1 MNLTGSSGNLHKSV
15 RVHDATI
22 QWIYVGPC
30 KRLRPS
36 RPLLILTI
44 SYSCSQSVTERPTE
58 APSFVFIF
66 FQIRYYSF
74 QYFPNLRKKGNCKGR
89 RGDFSRYYIFLFFA
103 WERFK
108 NKTWVLIIPA
118 EQNLF
123 CIIKSHC
130 KKFQFAIFNFLFQF
144 LISHFP
150 FHIPHSTF
158 HISHFTFPIPQS
170 PFPIPHYPFPIPRF
184 SNIHCCLTWK

>member
-1 MNLTGSSGNLHKSV
+1 MQLFSELMWV
-15 RVHDATI
+15 
-22 QWIYVGPC
+22 PC

-36 RPLLILTI
+36 RPLLILTM
-44 SYSCSQSVTERPTE
+44 SYSCSQRVTERPTE

-74 QYFPNLRKKGNCKGR
+74 QYFLSLRKKGNCKER
-89 RGDFSRYYIFLFFA
+89 QGDFSRYYIFLFFA

-108 NKTWVLIIPA
+108 NKTWVLIIAA

-123 CIIKSHC
+123 CIIKSYC
-130 KKFQFAIFNFLFQF
+130 KKFQFAILYFLFQF

-150 FHIPHSTF
+150 FPTPH
-158 HISHFTFPIPQS
+158 S
-170 PFPIPHYPFPIPRF
+170 PFPNPHSPFLIIHFPFPF
-184 SNIHCCLTWK
+184 